1 MLSSTTNLNNSN
13 LNTSVAFRR
22 RTSPY
27 PFSKFVTTNQNP
39 SSLSSY
45 PDLPEEEE
53 ETATFNSSIK
63 GSCSEYIYDD
73 GIKKNVSY
81 RSSPRSSAI
90 LVGEAQQHQQRSI
103 NNKRKMAMLLSE
115 EEQEEDHLSPPEDTT
130 SEGPLREE
138 EGINPSASNN
148 DEQERQIQEPDYM
161 MSTASAVVS
170 LVVEKESTTVDD
182 PKSSSSSSN
191 SNIIVRR
198 KKQTNKKRKLTVR
211 FDLVSEVGARPSN
224 EKKSPMMSPMKKSF
238 GQQKQLSS
246 SSSSSTTTKGICR
259 YKVIYDDDN
268 KSTLWWTPE
277 ELKHIELSAVF
288 ALKMK
293 ELGLFPNIIADTDIL
308 SLQRYT
314 KQNRIQRKNIRKQM
328 YLTVQAIK
336 EFEIIIKTKTP
347 PELLSELLQR
357 ITTRKPTTTFME
369 PVATILDSNSNFNAR
384 C

>member
-22 RTSPY
+22 RTSTY
-27 PFSKFVTTNQNP
+27 PFSRFVTTNQNP

-53 ETATFNSSIK
+53 ETATFNSSNK
-63 GSCSEYIYDD
+63 GSRGEYIYDD

-90 LVGEAQQHQQRSI
+90 LGGEAQQHQQLSI
-103 NNKRKMAMLLSE
+103 SNKRKMAMLLSE
-115 EEQEEDHLSPPEDTT
+115 EKQEEDHLSPSEATT

-138 EGINPSASNN
+138 EDIIPSASNN
-148 DEQERQIQEPDYM
+148 DEQERQIQEPDNM

-170 LVVEKESTTVDD
+170 LVVEKENTTMDD
-182 PKSSSSSSN
+182 PTTSSSSN
-191 SNIIVRR
+191 NNIIVRR
-198 KKQTNKKRKLTVR
+198 KNQTNKKRKLTVR
-211 FDLVSEVGARPSN
+211 FDLVSAVGARPFN
-224 EKKSPMMSPMKKSF
+224 EKKSPMMRRMKKSF
-238 GQQKQLSS
+238 GQQRKISS
-246 SSSSSTTTKGICR
+246 SSSSSTTTTGTCR
-259 YKVIYDDDN
+259 YKVIYDDDDN
-268 KSTLWWTPE
+268 KSTLWWTPA

-293 ELGLFPNIIADTDIL
+293 ELGLFPPIIADTDIL

-336 EFEIIIKTKTP
+336 DFEIIIKTKTP

-369 PVATILDSNSNFNAR
+369 PVATILDSNSNVNAK